1 MKITTTATLGFP
13 RMGPNRELKFA
24 LEKHWKGSLSEVDLI
39 KVSEDVE
46 TMGWKLQK
54 EAGIDLITVG
64 DMYLYDCVLFWI
76 ESLGIVPHRFE
87 NLAAGTTRMF
97 SMARGVDGA
106 EALSM
111 KKWIT
116 SNYHYMVPE
125 FDKSSKIAPDFSSFI
140 SSVERGVGVLGAECA
155 IPVVLGPVSICFF
168 ARIVDDALT
177 THELIALL
185 IPVYKTLLQKVADL
199 GVKEI
204 QIHEPAIV
212 LEEVGLIASL
222 KTVYPAILPKGP
234 KINFVTAMDD
244 VGKANYD
251 WLISESNGLNI
262 LSMDFTRGNTLGLIE
277 KRGFPSSKMLGAG
290 LVDARNVWKVDP
302 GKVLPLTDKL
312 KSLGIEFRV
321 QPSTSLQY
329 TPWDLDREMQ
339 LDNHPAAQVL
349 SFAKQKLDELVLLA
363 QAISGEKSAL
373 DTHTA
378 AWTTFHSAHTGSTL
392 TKERIKHL
400 KETDFRR
407 PEPYKQRRP
416 KQLVGVPLLPTTT
429 IGSFPQ
435 TSEIRRLRWE
445 WKKGRLTNEAYERA
459 MDQHIA
465 YCIGIQEAIG
475 IDILVHGEPE
485 RTDMVEFFGQQME
498 GILFSEHGWV
508 QSFGS
513 RCVRPPIIWSDI
525 QRPKAMT
532 VREFKVA
539 QDLTSKPVK
548 GMLTGPITI
557 LNWSFP
563 RVDVSRKEQA
573 YQLALAIRDEVA
585 DLESAGCKVIQV
597 DEPALRE
604 GMPLRTAQKEEYLTW
619 SVDAFRLATAVAAS
633 ETQIHTHMC
642 YCEFNDCMEAIDRLD
657 TDVNSIENAR
667 SDNATLEAF
676 QRVGYEK
683 GFGPGLYDIHS
694 PVVPP
699 IDIMYEKLSSFL
711 KVLDVEHTVVNPD
724 CGLKTRGW
732 PETILALKHMVAAA
746 HNVRR
751 NLGIET
757 Q

>member
-1 MKITTTATLGFP
+1 
-13 RMGPNRELKFA
+13 
-24 LEKHWKGSLSEVDLI
+24 
-39 KVSEDVE
+39 
-46 TMGWKLQK
+46 
-54 EAGIDLITVG
+54 
-64 DMYLYDCVLFWI
+64 
-76 ESLGIVPHRFE
+76 
-87 NLAAGTTRMF
+87 
-97 SMARGVDGA
+97 
-106 EALSM
+106 
-111 KKWIT
+111 
-116 SNYHYMVPE
+116 
-125 FDKSSKIAPDFSSFI
+125 
-140 SSVERGVGVLGAECA
+140 
-155 IPVVLGPVSICFF
+155 
-168 ARIVDDALT
+168 
-177 THELIALL
+177 
-185 IPVYKTLLQKVADL
+185 
-199 GVKEI
+199 
-204 QIHEPAIV
+204 
-212 LEEVGLIASL
+212 
-222 KTVYPAILPKGP
+222 
-234 KINFVTAMDD
+234 
-244 VGKANYD
+244 
-251 WLISESNGLNI
+251 
-262 LSMDFTRGNTLGLIE
+262 
-277 KRGFPSSKMLGAG
+277 
-290 LVDARNVWKVDP
+290 
-302 GKVLPLTDKL
+302 
-312 KSLGIEFRV
+312 
-321 QPSTSLQY
+321 
-329 TPWDLDREMQ
+329 
-339 LDNHPAAQVL
+339 
-349 SFAKQKLDELVLLA
+349 
-363 QAISGEKSAL
+363 
-373 DTHTA
+373 
-378 AWTTFHSAHTGSTL
+378 
-392 TKERIKHL
+392 
-400 KETDFRR
+400 
-407 PEPYKQRRP
+407 
-416 KQLVGVPLLPTTT
+416 
-429 IGSFPQ
+429 
-435 TSEIRRLRWE
+435 
-445 WKKGRLTNEAYERA
+445 

-676 QRVGYEK
+676 RRVGYEK